1 MKKRYV
7 ILMLACLSLAIVGC
21 GKKES
26 SDATIENVNEGI
38 ENVVEDDTYE
48 DTEDI
53 TSSADE
59 TDNKVNEE
67 IDDGK
72 LESDLSTLGGVYM
85 RADEL
90 IDVPIGLYSDGTSKN
105 LCNVSVPKNY
115 YIYIQDTDDDG
126 IKRDNFEIGGSKV
139 AEAIENGLYDLKH
152 PIEELSVDTFPDD
165 NTYVSFKIYSAD
177 ATSFNDEMQ
186 PYITNKVD
194 FADNIY
200 YYLDGTSPYT
210 ADIFVRYDISD
221 DFYVRID
228 YDGPLSEEL
237 NTDELIQYL
246 CNLVEVLN

>member
-7 ILMLACLSLAIVGC
+7 ILMLVCLSLAIVGC

-38 ENVVEDDTYE
+38 ENVVEDDTE
-48 DTEDI
+48 EI

-59 TDNKVNEE
+59 TDNEINGE
-67 IDDGK
+67 IDDEE

-90 IDVPIGLYSDGTSKN
+90 IDVPIGLYSDGISKN

-126 IKRDNFEIGGSKV
+126 IKRDNFEIDGSKV

-152 PIEELSVDTFPDD
+152 PIEMCIRDRYIIMFMV
-165 NTYVSFKIYSAD
+165 TYVLIFFVEKNPKQLQLGFLQIRKIGRASCR
-177 ATSFNDEMQ
+177 ER
-186 PYITNKVD
+186 V
-194 FADNIY
+194 
-200 YYLDGTSPYT
+200 
-210 ADIFVRYDISD
+210 
-221 DFYVRID
+221 
-228 YDGPLSEEL
+228 
-237 NTDELIQYL
+237 
-246 CNLVEVLN
+246 

>member
-1 MKKRYV
+1 MKKKYV
-7 ILMLACLSLAIVGC
+7 ILMLACLLLVGC
-21 GKKES
+21 GKKDTSNIEYT
-26 SDATIENVNEGI
+26 DEEIENIVK
-38 ENVVEDDTYE
+38 DDTE
-48 DTEDI
+48 EI
-53 TSSADE
+53 TSSVDE
-59 TDNKVNEE
+59 TDIEINEEINEE
-67 IDDGK
+67 IDDEE
-72 LESDLSTLGGVYM
+72 LEADLSTLGGVYM
-85 RADEL
+85 NADEL
-90 IDVPIGLYSDGTSKN
+90 IDVPIGLYSDGISKN

-165 NTYVSFKIYSAD
+165 NTYVSFQIYGAD

-186 PYITNKVD
+186 SYITNKVD

-200 YYLDGTSPYT
+200 YYLDGTSSYT
-210 ADIFVRYDISD
+210 TDIFVRYDISD

-237 NTDELIQYL
+237 STDELIQNL
-246 CNLVEVLN
+246 CNLVKTIN